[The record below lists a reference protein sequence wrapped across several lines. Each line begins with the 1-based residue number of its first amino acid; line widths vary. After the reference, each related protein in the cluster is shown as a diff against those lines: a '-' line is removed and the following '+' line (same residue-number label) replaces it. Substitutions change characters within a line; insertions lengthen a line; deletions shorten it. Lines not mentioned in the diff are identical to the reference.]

1 MQIFGCLI
9 FLLLGLLLFVGV
21 ALLLVVAKVLSFF
34 GIDLPWFKIIKP
46 GAFHSTRFQNPGKGN
61 YGQQAQNNSY
71 LQGEQTDKQKIYTE
85 DDGEYVDFEE
95 VKD

>member
-46 GAFHSTRFQNPGKGN
+46 GTFYSTRFQNPGNGN